1 MVAWTITEPQRV
13 DVGFDLGADAGK
25 EIRQLRVRLNAG
37 RLTVV
42 GTDGPPRVEISRIA
56 AAPIKVS
63 LDDGVMSVMHEGIKT
78 WPGILVPLWWAA
90 FGRRYECDVS
100 IAVPYETLSQLWLAS
115 GSVTASG
122 LHADVTADCISG
134 RVTLFGIAGALRAK
148 IVSGPIEVLGCSG
161 RVELETVS
169 GEIVLADTASGDVH
183 AKTVS
188 GSVTADL
195 DNPPDRCDIKLET
208 ISGEITIRVRE
219 DSDLSVALTAVHGR
233 VTSEFPG
240 LTSKG
245 SWGSSANGVI
255 GRPANAAAARLVATA
270 VGGNIELL
278 RRPMDADFAA
288 EFDAGSDHADDGA
301 ATASGGGSGR

>member
-1 MVAWTITEPQRV
+1 MVSWTITEPQRV
-13 DVGFDLGADAGK
+13 DIGIDVGADAARA
-25 EIRQLRVRLNAG
+25 IRQLQVRLNAG
-37 RLTVV
+37 HLTVV
-42 GTDGPPRVEISRIA
+42 GTDGPPRVEISRMA
-56 AAPIKVS
+56 AAPIKVT
-63 LDDGVMSVMHEGIKT
+63 LEDGCISVVHEGVKT
-78 WPGILVPLWWAA
+78 WPGILVPLWWFA

-100 IAVPYETLSQLWLAS
+100 IAVPYETLTRLWLAS

-122 LHADVTADCISG
+122 LQADVTADCVSG

-148 IVSGPIEVLGCSG
+148 VVSGPIEVLGCAGS
-161 RVELETVS
+161 VELETVS

-219 DSDLSVALTAVHGR
+219 DSDLSVTLSAAHGR

-240 LTSKG
+240 LAG
-245 SWGSSANGVI
+245 RGAWGSSTAGAI
-255 GRPANAAAARLVATA
+255 GRPGAAAGHLVATA
-270 VGGNIELL
+270 VGGNIALL
-278 RRPMDADFAA
+278 RRPMDADF
-288 EFDAGSDHADDGA
+288 EMDFEADDGRA
-301 ATASGGGSGR
+301 ADGGAGQAGGSGR